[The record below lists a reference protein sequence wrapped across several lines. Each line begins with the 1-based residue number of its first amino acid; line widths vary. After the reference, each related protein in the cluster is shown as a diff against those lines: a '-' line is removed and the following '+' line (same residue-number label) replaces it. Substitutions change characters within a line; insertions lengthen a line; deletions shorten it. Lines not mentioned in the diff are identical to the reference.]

1 VSKIAI
7 YPGSFDPVTLGHL
20 SVAKRAQSICDE
32 LVVVVSHNPGKK
44 HLFDRA
50 TRIQLWQQSAVE
62 LGMDAIRVVELVD
75 GLLVDA
81 AKELGATAIVKGL
94 RTAADLDYEL
104 QFVNMNR
111 ELSGIE
117 TVFLATE
124 PQYSATSSSLIREVA
139 LLGGDVSPHVTKCVA
154 EALSEVSK

>member
-1 VSKIAI
+1 MSKIAI

-20 SVAKRAQSICDE
+20 SVARRALAICDE
-32 LVVVVSHNPGKK
+32 LIVLVSHNPNKQQ
-44 HLFDRA
+44 LFSLPDR
-50 TRIQLWQQSAVE
+50 ISLWRQSLAE
-62 LGMDAIRVVELVD
+62 LGIEGVRVEALST

-81 AKELGATAIVKGL
+81 AKELGATVIVKGL

-124 PQYSATSSSLIREVA
+124 PGYSATSSSLIREVA
-139 LLGGDVSPHVTKCVA
+139 LLGGDVSSHVTSCVSRALA
-154 EALSEVSK
+154 EVVK